1 MATSTTASKPEPTQ
15 SNPSSSTPAVPPPS
29 QQRLPPPFLF
39 QGPPSLNTSNL
50 SLPHSLLPGSHNYTS
65 PPNNATAKP
74 SLATS
79 AAHHIHQPP
88 LLRPHSTH
96 TTPPDIPAATTSFT
110 TKLASAPGST
120 PSSPL
125 MRASRLS
132 AQGQGPGLGYGLG
145 YGTGTG
151 LRMGLG
157 NGKSQHGHS
166 QTHGDMDGSARGDAD
181 ALWQQMQNTLA
192 EVELSAMNGDHVF
205 GTQHARALEELRDK
219 QLALALAW
227 ARSEPDEVVENP
239 PVEESASATPATG
252 PTTTGKGGGTGTS
265 GGGGGGGT
273 GGGGGAESMRKDST
287 ATAMDK
293 GIKEKFMSETTER
306 EILLARKRREAND
319 RYFDRVNSGVL
330 DVVAKLEEVALAMR
344 VVERESKEIWNET
357 ADDVENDNDVDGSD
371 HVDEDVDVDGP
382 SAAGSAT
389 ASTTT
394 SRHRRHRRGA
404 ISD

>member
-1 MATSTTASKPEPTQ
+1 MGTSTTTTASKSEPTQ
-15 SNPSSSTPAVPPPS
+15 SNPSSSTPAIPPS
-29 QQRLPPPFLF
+29 QQRLPRPFLF

-50 SLPHSLLPGSHNYTS
+50 SLPPSLLPGSHNYTS

-88 LLRPHSTH
+88 LLRHHSTH
-96 TTPPDIPAATTSFT
+96 SIPPDISAATSDATTTLT

-125 MRASRLS
+125 MRASRFP
-132 AQGQGPGLGYGLG
+132 AQGQGPGLGFGLG

-157 NGKSQHGHS
+157 HGRSQHAHAP
-166 QTHGDMDGSARGDAD
+166 THGDMDGSARGDAD

-227 ARSEPDEVVENP
+227 ARSEADEVVENP
-239 PVEESASATPATG
+239 PVEESASATTATG

-265 GGGGGGGT
+265 GAGGGGGT

-287 ATAMDK
+287 ATATDE
-293 GIKEKFMSETTER
+293 GTKEKFMSETTER
-306 EILLARKRREAND
+306 DILLARKRREAND

-357 ADDVENDNDVDGSD
+357 ADDVENDNDDDASD
-371 HVDEDVDVDGP
+371 HVDVDGP
-382 SAAGSAT
+382 SASGSAT

-394 SRHRRHRRGA
+394 SRHRRGT
-404 ISD
+404 IPD